1 MEEVIRDPVHNMIRF
16 DGERDRLVLKLIET
30 REVQRLRNIKL
41 TGVSYFSY
49 PGAEHTRFAHSLG
62 TAYLMKRVIEHLE
75 ALSRS
80 GSKGKGKGDEP
91 PSAGI
96 AGELRAHRELLMAT
110 ALLHDLGHFPLSHL
124 VEEFLGQSH
133 EEWTIKIIL
142 DEGTE
147 VHQLLVE
154 ADPSYPEKIRAIL
167 ERRFLPS
174 FAVKLISSQLD
185 VDRMDYLLR
194 DSLYTG
200 VRYGNFDLDWLIH
213 SLRIIE
219 VDGDYELA
227 LDRAKGSRVAE
238 EYILARYY
246 MYQQVYHHKASRAAG
261 VMLRGILRRA
271 AELLRAGEEIFTIEP
286 LRKLLVGHGSLTV
299 EDHLELDD
307 AVLTFAIKMWEKSAD
322 PILSDLCRRLSRGR
336 IFHTVELDLKDY
348 LKLHEEL
355 DRLAR
360 ARGFDP
366 AYYLALDSAS
376 DNPYT
381 DTYLFGGQVRENIF
395 LVDEKLNLTELSVA
409 SGLIAAIRNR
419 EIGVSRLCFPQEL
432 EPEITELVKSAA
444 R

>member
-16 DGERDRLVLKLIET
+16 DRERDRLVLELIET

-75 ALSRS
+75 ALSGSRS
-80 GSKGKGKGDEP
+80 GEP
-91 PSAGI
+91 PSAKVI
-96 AGELRAHRELLMAT
+96 RELRAHRELLMAT

-133 EEWTIKIIL
+133 EEWTVRIIL
-142 DEGTE
+142 DERTE
-147 VHQLLVE
+147 VHRLLVE

-219 VDGDYELA
+219 VDGDWELA

-271 AELLRAGEEIFTIEP
+271 AELLRAGQRIFATEP
-286 LRKLLVGHGSLTV
+286 LRKLLTDHGSLTV

-307 AVLTFAIKMWEKSAD
+307 VVLTFAIKMWEKSDD
-322 PILSDLCRRLSRGR
+322 PILSDLCRRLARGR
-336 IFHTVELDLKDY
+336 IFRTMELELKDY
-348 LKLHEEL
+348 LKVQEEL

-366 AYYLALDSAS
+366 RYYLALDSAS

-381 DTYLFGGQVRENIF
+381 DTYLFGEQVGENIF

-419 EIGVSRLCFPQEL
+419 EIGVSRLCFPEEL
-432 EPEITELVKSAA
+432 EAGITRVVRSAI